1 MLREKIG
8 EPATL
13 ELLAEECA
21 ELAHAVLKLARI
33 ERGESPSPLEKE
45 ECIARVMEEM
55 VDVRLCMNEIISA
68 DWFDTDEMVDVETQK
83 YCRMVKRLG
92 G

>member
-33 ERGESPSPLEKE
+33 ERGENPSPLEKE
-45 ECIARVMEEM
+45 ECIAMVVEEM
-55 VDVRLCMNEIISA
+55 ADVRLCMNEIISA